1 MSKTN
6 DTSNL
11 GHGTL
16 EDHGALADSELDA
29 VTGGGVLRGSQGDRK
44 GGRYQRNSRD
54 SRSALDARRAG
65 GGRYTCFAER
75 CEI

>member
-1 MSKTN
+1 MENTMSKTN
-6 DTSNL
+6 NTSNL

-44 GGRYQRNSRD
+44 GGRYLGQS
-54 SRSALDARRAG
+54 
-65 GGRYTCFAER
+65 
-75 CEI
+75 